1 MSKARGITL
10 LFASGAMVAGFGLAG
25 APAALADGPNTP
37 PEVVAA
43 IEAAAWPE
51 LEEGQETWEVA
62 VVKFLLVEYGYL
74 DVTEATEVFD
84 ERLTE
89 AVTDYQGDKDLDANG
104 IVDEPTWEALT
115 EDLGIVRQGAEGN
128 RVKAVQY
135 ALVSGHGYDLDMD
148 GLFGGATRSAV
159 VDFQTGAEI
168 DADGEVGPIT
178 FQALLTPEEVS
189 VD

>member
-1 MSKARGITL
+1 M
-10 LFASGAMVAGFGLAG
+10 LFASGAMAAGFGLAG
-25 APAALADGPNTP
+25 APAALADGPETP

-51 LEEGQETWEVA
+51 LTEGQETWEVS

-74 DVTEATEVFD
+74 DVTEATEHFD
-84 ERLTE
+84 ERLGD
-89 AVTDYQGDKDLDANG
+89 AVADYRQDRGLEPARAVDGD
-104 IVDEPTWEALT
+104 VWEALT
-115 EDLGIVRQGAEGN
+115 DDLGVVRQGDSGN

-135 ALVSGHGYDLDMD
+135 ALLEGHGYDLLLD
-148 GLFGGATRSAV
+148 GEFGPATRTAV

-178 FQALLTPEEVS
+178 FQALLTPDDVS
-189 VD
+189 VR

>member
-1 MSKARGITL
+1 M

-37 PEVVAA
+37 PEVVTA

-62 VVKFLLVEYGYL
+62 VVKFLMVEYGYL

-89 AVTDYQGDKDLDANG
+89 AVTNYQGDEGLDANG
-104 IVDEPTWEALT
+104 TVDEPTWEALT
-115 EDLGIVRQGAEGN
+115 EDLGIVRQGDSGN
-128 RVKAVQY
+128 LVKAVQY
-135 ALVSGHGYDLDMD
+135 SLISGHGYDLDLD
-148 GLFGGATRSAV
+148 GRFGGATREAV
-159 VDFQTGAEI
+159 VDFQTGAGI

>member
-1 MSKARGITL
+1 ML
-10 LFASGAMVAGFGLAG
+10 VASGAMVAGFGLAG

-43 IEAAAWPE
+43 IEAASWPE
-51 LEEGQETWEVA
+51 LTEGQETWEVS

-74 DVTEATEVFD
+74 DVTEATEYFD
-84 ERLTE
+84 ERLGD
-89 AVTDYQGDKDLDANG
+89 AVEDYQQDKALEPTRAVDGD
-104 IVDEPTWEALT
+104 TWEAIT
-115 EDLGIVRQGAEGN
+115 DDLGIVRQGDSGN

-135 ALVSGHGYDLDMD
+135 SLVVGHGYDLIVD
-148 GLFGGATRSAV
+148 GEFGPATRAAV

-178 FQALLTPEEVS
+178 FQALLTPDDVS
-189 VD
+189 VN

>member
-1 MSKARGITL
+1 MSKARGITM

-43 IEAAAWPE
+43 IEAASWPE
-51 LEEGQETWEVA
+51 LQEGQETWEVA

-89 AVTDYQGDKDLDANG
+89 AVLEYQEAEGVDATG
-104 IVDEPTWEALT
+104 IVDEPTWSALT
-115 EDLGIVRQGAEGN
+115 DDLGIVRQGDSGN
-128 RVKAVQY
+128 LVKAVQY
-135 ALVSGHGYDLDMD
+135 SLINGHGYDLDLD
-148 GLFGGATRSAV
+148 GQFGPATRDAV
-159 VDFQTGAEI
+159 IDFQTGAEI
-168 DADGEVGPIT
+168 DPDGEVGPIT
-178 FQALLTPEEVS
+178 FQALLTPDEVS